1 MNKIWIIGASTM
13 AVEYTKVLKA
23 LDRDFCVI
31 GRGLTNAA
39 KFEQKTGITPIT
51 GGLDAF
57 LDTKPEKPSHVIV
70 AVGVEQLC
78 PTANSLLKY
87 GIKNI
92 LLEKPGAL
100 TVDELELTEKL
111 AFSNRANVFIAY
123 NRRFYSSVLK
133 AEEIIKEDGGVTS
146 FNFEFT
152 EWAHTIKPDHRP
164 IALFNHWL
172 IANSTHVIDTA
183 FFLGGE
189 PREMVCYVG
198 GKNEIDWHPSGNK
211 YCGAGI
217 TSNGALFSYQANW
230 SAPGRWVIEILTK
243 SHRLYFKPMESLLI
257 QNLGSVIV
265 EPVQLEDN
273 FDKQYKPGFY
283 LQTKNFLDGETQR
296 MCSIKEQINHLRTI
310 YNRING
316 NC

>member
-1 MNKIWIIGASTM
+1 MKKIWIIGASTM

-31 GRGLTNAA
+31 GRGLNNAA
-39 KFEQKTGITPIT
+39 IFEQKTGITPIT

-57 LDTKPEKPSHVIV
+57 LDTKPEIPSHVIV

-133 AEEIIKEDGGVTS
+133 AEEIIKEDGGVSS

-189 PREMVCYVG
+189 PKEMSCYKAG
-198 GKNEIDWHPSGNK
+198 EGNIEWHPSGSV
-211 YCGAGI
+211 YMGAGI
-217 TSNGALFSYQANW
+217 SKKGALFSYQANW
-230 SAPGRWVIEILTK
+230 QAPGRWAVEILTRK
-243 SHRLYFKPMESLLI
+243 HRLYLKPMETLQI
-257 QNLGSVIV
+257 QDIGSVRVNPV
-265 EPVQLEDN
+265 ELDDTL
-273 FDKQYKPGFY
+273 DKEFKPGFY
-283 LQTKNFLDGETQR
+283 LQTKAFLSDNPNRLCTLE
-296 MCSIKEQINHLRTI
+296 EQINHLRTI

>member
-1 MNKIWIIGASTM
+1 M

-39 KFEQKTGITPIT
+39 IFEQKTGITPIT

-57 LDTKPEKPSHVIV
+57 LDTKPEMPSHVIV

-100 TVDELELTEKL
+100 TVGELELTEKL
-111 AFSNRANVFIAY
+111 AIRNRANVFIAY

-164 IALFNHWL
+164 IELFNNWL
-172 IANSTHVIDTA
+172 IANSTHVIDIA
-183 FFLGGE
+183 FFIGGE
-189 PREMVCYVG
+189 PKDMVSYKG
-198 GKNEIDWHPSGNK
+198 GENEIEWHPSGSR
-211 YCGAGI
+211 YSGAGV
-217 TSNGALFSYQANW
+217 TKSGALFSYQANW
-230 SAPGRWVIEILTK
+230 SAPGRWVVEILTK
-243 SHRLYFKPMESLLI
+243 NHRLYFKPMETLQI
-257 QNLGSVIV
+257 QKLGSVTV
-265 EPVQLEDN
+265 ESVLIDDSL
-273 FDKQYKPGFY
+273 DKQFKPGFY
-283 LQTKNFLDGETQR
+283 LQTQSFLNGNTAR
-296 MCSIKEQINHLRTI
+296 LCSILEQIDHMKTI
-310 YNRING
+310 YSKING
-316 NC
+316 R